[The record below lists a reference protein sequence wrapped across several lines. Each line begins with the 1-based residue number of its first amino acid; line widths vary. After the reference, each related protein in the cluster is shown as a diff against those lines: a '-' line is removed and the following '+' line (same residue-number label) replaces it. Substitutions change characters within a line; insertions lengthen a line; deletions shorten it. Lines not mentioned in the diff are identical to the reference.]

1 MKGFKIEGDSK
12 IGDKEIKKKE
22 EQNVVIIEIKGVVE
36 KEIEMKKND
45 NLLKR
50 VMSLKVKGVLKVVK
64 REGLKKEVVKKEVK
78 KENVKK
84 VVESNKGQGK
94 VFKDKVKVVLEEK
107 KVSIV
112 SLVKKVVKQS
122 VYSIFFEIK
131 SRKVRELLNNFSE
144 KSSQRQIN
152 DGVKGNRRGSVE
164 VKSKLIQ
171 KKFII

>member
-94 VFKDKVKVVLEEK
+94 VFKEKVKVVLEEK